1 MQHVLPKG
9 FVKVRYYG
17 FLASGCRQQLAAL
30 RQQIGCPA
38 ADQPPSPEVDGG
50 DGQNAGQG
58 SSDIAAS
65 SHVVLCPSC
74 GRPPR
79 VPPRVLVAGLV
90 AGLCSDG
97 QFVPANNVPGGAVPL
112 DERRREVSQG
122 IQRILIQR
130 RRLMVSSVLIPACLV
145 TEKHDVSATRRT
157 FHPQVLPSLQPP
169 TGMESSHT
177 SPYLAFL
184 GQNLP
189 QCPDDERGSPKSV
202 LP

>member
-1 MQHVLPKG
+1 M
-9 FVKVRYYG
+9 VRYYG
-17 FLASGCRQQLAAL
+17 FLASGCRRQLVALHQQL
-30 RQQIGCPA
+30 GCPA
-38 ADQPPSPEVDGG
+38 ADQPPASEVG
-50 DGQNAGQG
+50 DGDEQIVGQG

-65 SHVVLCPSC
+65 SRVVLCPSC

-112 DERRREVSQG
+112 DGWRRMVFQG
-122 IQRILIQR
+122 TQRILIQR

-157 FHPQVLPSLQPP
+157 FHPQVLPSLQLP
-169 TGMESSHT
+169 TGIESSRT
-177 SPYLAFL
+177 SPYLAL
-184 GQNLP
+184 PGQNPP